1 MAVYLARAAVAVG
14 VDALFMEVHPD
25 PDRALCDGPNTLAL
39 DSLRELLTTLKG
51 IDGLVKKAMKKG

>member
-25 PDRALCDGPNTLAL
+25 PDRARCDGPNTLAL

-51 IDGLVKKAMKKG
+51 IDGLVKQTMKKG